1 MRGRGSE
8 GFQVMQNVLC
18 QPLFGGSRMTSAYAG
33 FHTQVCTF
41 GCVFGVVCMCA
52 CFKYI
57 YRMHHC
63 YSSSALM
70 NHSEEFDQDSS
81 LGKAPVVS

>member
-18 QPLFGGSRMTSAYAG
+18 QPLFGGSRMTSASAG

-41 GCVFGVVCMCA
+41 GCVFGVVCMWS

>member
-1 MRGRGSE
+1 MAEVRGLSGDVRCSLPA
-8 GFQVMQNVLC
+8 M
-18 QPLFGGSRMTSAYAG
+18 FGGSRMTSAYVG

-41 GCVFGVVCMCA
+41 GCVFCVVCMCV

-57 YRMHHC
+57 YRMYHC

-70 NHSEEFDQDSS
+70 NHSEEFDQDSR